1 MNQFHL
7 FIFFRFLFILS
18 HQTTVTHRL
27 YFIVNMYVQ
36 SRENPEHKYWP
47 DQIRPIREKNRI
59 VRLCPVLDEL
69 YYLYHKGRF
78 HLIYVNIA
86 VDN

>member
-1 MNQFHL
+1 MTDL
-7 FIFFRFLFILS
+7 
-18 HQTTVTHRL
+18 L
-27 YFIVNMYVQ
+27 YFIVDTYVK
-36 SRENPEHKYWP
+36 SRENLEHKYWP
-47 DQIRPIREKNRI
+47 DQSREKIRI